1 MSAPFLFI
9 GLPLIVAILLWYY
22 PQNRIHTFL
31 VAGFFCLGMMIF
43 AAAAP
48 IDRGFVLGPF
58 SIPLPSVFIIFGRRF
73 ILAANSRYL
82 LMLVYFFSS
91 AWFFVACLTHAQRT
105 FAAVGI
111 AVVSLLIAA
120 TAVEPFLYSALL
132 IETAVLFTV
141 PLLAPLSEKPR
152 KGILRYLIFQTLAV
166 PFILL
171 AGWASAEVEMNPTNE
186 QLMIQAVVFLGL
198 GFAIWL
204 AVFPFYTWA
213 PMLAGETYPL
223 LAGFVFSIFPLVV
236 FNNFLEYLN
245 AYGWLWNNAMLI
257 TALQISG
264 MVMVASAGLWVTFEK
279 NLARMIGYAFIL
291 ENGFSLLTISVA
303 RNSDLKLFAFLILP
317 RIICF
322 LFWSL
327 TLSMLKE
334 DNSLQL
340 DKLNGLFRSKPT
352 YAIMIVICCLSIG
365 GFPLLAGFPV
375 QSALLAKIAQ
385 QSVPVAGICMLGSV
399 GMLVAGFRMMAIFVN
414 SNSEEWLFSENRIS
428 TIILGVGL
436 LLLIGL
442 GLFPQ
447 LFSASMTNL
456 LQAFGKIAGI

>member
-9 GLPLIVAILLWYY
+9 GIPLIAATLLWYY
-22 PQNRIHTFL
+22 PQDRIRAFL
-31 VAGFFCLGMMIF
+31 AAGIFCLGMMVF

-48 IDRGFVLGPF
+48 IDRGFELGPL
-58 SIPLPSVFIIFGRRF
+58 SIPLPSVFVIFGRRF
-73 ILAANSRYL
+73 ILAANSRYF
-82 LMLVYFFSS
+82 LMLVFFFSS
-91 AWFFVACLTHAQRT
+91 AWFFAACLTRAQRT

-111 AVVSLLIAA
+111 AVVALLIAA

-141 PLLAPLSEKPR
+141 PLLAPLSKRPR

-171 AGWASAEVEMNPTNE
+171 AGWASAEVEINPTNE
-186 QLMIQAVVFLGL
+186 PLMIQAVIFLGL

-236 FNNFLEYLN
+236 FNNLLDYLN
-245 AYGWLWNNAMLI
+245 AYGWLWNNEML
-257 TALQISG
+257 TSALQISG
-264 MVMVASAGLWVTFEK
+264 VLMAASAGLWAAFEK
-279 NLARMIGYAFIL
+279 NLARIIGYALIF
-291 ENGFSLLTISVA
+291 ENGFSLLAISAA
-303 RNSDLKLFAFLILP
+303 RDSDLKLFAFLILP
-317 RIICF
+317 RMVGF

-327 TLSMLKE
+327 TLSLLE
-334 DNSLQL
+334 ETNSLEL
-340 DKLNGLFRSKPT
+340 DALNGLFRRKPT
-352 YAIMIVICCLSIG
+352 YAIMIVVCCLSMG
-365 GFPLLAGFPV
+365 GFPLLAGFPA

-385 QSVPVAGICMLGSV
+385 QSATVAGVSMLGSF
-399 GMLVAGFRMMAIFVN
+399 GMLVAGFRALAVFVN
-414 SNSEEWLFSENRIS
+414 SNSEEWLFQENRLSMIV
-428 TIILGVGL
+428 LGVGVL
-436 LLLIGL
+436 LLLGL
-442 GLFPQ
+442 GFFPQ

>member
-22 PQNRIHTFL
+22 PQNRIHAFL
-31 VAGFFCLGMMIF
+31 AAGFFCLGMMVF

-58 SIPLPSVFIIFGRRF
+58 SIPLPSIFIIFGRRF
-73 ILAANSRYL
+73 VVAANSRTF
-82 LMLVYFFSS
+82 LMLIFFFSS
-91 AWFFVACLTHAQRT
+91 AWFFAACLTHAQRT

-171 AGWASAEVEMNPTNE
+171 AGWASAEVEINPTNE
-186 QLMIQAVVFLGL
+186 PLMVQAVVFLGL

-236 FNNFLEYLN
+236 FNNLLDYLN

-257 TALQISG
+257 TSLQISG
-264 MVMVASAGLWVTFEK
+264 MIMVASAGLWVAFEK

-291 ENGFSLLTISVA
+291 ENGFSLLAVSVA
-303 RNSDLKLFAFLILP
+303 RYSDLKLFAFLILP
-317 RIICF
+317 RMIGF

-334 DNSLQL
+334 DNSLEL
-340 DKLNGLFRSKPT
+340 DRLNGLFRSKPT
-352 YAIMIVICCLSIG
+352 YAIMIVVCCLSIG
-365 GFPLLAGFPV
+365 GLPLLAGFPV

-385 QSVPVAGICMLGSV
+385 QSVPVAGISMLGSV

-414 SNSEEWLFSENRIS
+414 SNSDEWFFSENRIS
-428 TIILGVGL
+428 MIVLGVGL

-447 LFSASMTNL
+447 LFSASMTDL
-456 LQAFGKIAGI
+456 LQAFSKIAGI